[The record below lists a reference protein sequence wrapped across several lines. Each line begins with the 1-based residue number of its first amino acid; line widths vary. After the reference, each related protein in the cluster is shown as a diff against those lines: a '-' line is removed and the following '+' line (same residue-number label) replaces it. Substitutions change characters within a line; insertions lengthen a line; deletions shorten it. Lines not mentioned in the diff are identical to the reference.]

1 MKIEPTHMQAKLPME
16 DLQAWVPSENE
27 GVGEVSESH
36 GQSALVIPT
45 VNRKKEN
52 QSWHLT

>member
-1 MKIEPTHMQAKLPME
+1 MKIEPTHMQAKLPTE

-45 VNRKKEN
+45 VNRKKKN